1 METVP
6 PSDTLI
12 MGAAAAAPETVP
24 EYRILREIGR
34 GGMSTVYEARDT
46 RTGQSVALK
55 MLALPPSHTPEQQR
69 DLIARFR
76 REARAVAHLS
86 HPNIVVIHEVGERDG
101 AYFLAMEYLTGQTL
115 RERLAQGPLTP
126 AQAQPVLAQIAGALD
141 AVHAAGIVH
150 RDVKPSNVL
159 LLPDET
165 AKLLDFGIARQSD
178 DTTITSTGMIIGS
191 PSYMAPE
198 QVRGEAGTAASD
210 VWALGALLYEM
221 LAGRPPFA
229 APTIPAVLYQVT
241 HEPPPP
247 VPGLPAAV
255 QKALRRALN
264 KNPARRFPTAGAFAE
279 ALRAAL
285 PRPAPAPREA
295 APPKSR
301 ALRRRWPMGRWP
313 MGRWWWWAAL
323 LPLLLLGIG
332 TSALMHRRAPA
343 PAPPPLHSVAAPPV
357 SAPPAAHP
365 APAPSASTP
374 SASTPSASVSV
385 TPTPRR
391 VRSQPR
397 PLVPAKKR
405 PAPHKAIGS
414 AKPAKPKP
422 HRAKSSAAHAPRAR
436 RHPAPAHRK
445 AVHRPRRAVPRPFR
459 RPYRFMPRHSSG
471 GSDGSA
477 APLLRYIWPE
487 GR

>member
-285 PRPAPAPREA
+285 PRPAPREA

-301 ALRRRWPMGRWP
+301 APRRQWPMGRWP
-313 MGRWWWWAAL
+313 MGRWWWAAL

-332 TSALMHRRAPA
+332 TSALMHHRAPA

-374 SASTPSASVSV
+374 SASVSV
-385 TPTPRR
+385 APAPRR

-405 PAPHKAIGS
+405 PAPHKAIGP

-436 RHPAPAHRK
+436 RHPAPAHRRV
-445 AVHRPRRAVPRPFR
+445 VHRPRRIVPRFFRPFYRVTPR
-459 RPYRFMPRHSSG
+459 RSNG
-471 GSDGSA
+471 GSDGAA